1 MYKFFEEESKI
12 PVFIDGVEIFSYD
25 GSHLTLNGAKY
36 ISKVFENAVNL
47 NQ

>member
-1 MYKFFEEESKI
+1 MYKFFEEESKKY

-36 ISKVFENAVNL
+36 ISKVF
-47 NQ
+47 